1 MNPSETQQILPLMT
15 PESGAPRNGL
25 RKRLKLAS
33 APVEVRAEEPREAP
47 PPPQDPPPS
56 EPETL
61 ASAEMPETPSNPQ
74 ASLARTAHEIARELE
89 QTAERMVRQ
98 LRETSEESARQS
110 EAQVRSAL
118 GRLTELQRS
127 LGEAEQNLAYTVERL
142 RRENGRAGWMQTG
155 VIVLAL
161 LAGTLGG
168 TAAALLILAWIR

>member
-33 APVEVRAEEPREAP
+33 APVEATAEESREAP
-47 PPPQDPPPS
+47 LAPQNPPS
-56 EPETL
+56 EPQAP
-61 ASAEMPETPSNPQ
+61 ASAEMPETPSSPQ
-74 ASLARTAHEIARELE
+74 ASLVETAHEIARELE

-98 LRETSEESARQS
+98 LRETSEGAVHQS
-110 EAQVRSAL
+110 EAHVKSAL

-168 TAAALLILAWIR
+168 TAAALLILVWSR

>member
-33 APVEVRAEEPREAP
+33 APVEATNEEPREAP
-47 PPPQDPPPS
+47 PAPQDPPS
-56 EPETL
+56 EPLPLE
-61 ASAEMPETPSNPQ
+61 SAETPERPSSPQ
-74 ASLARTAHEIARELE
+74 ASLVETAHEIARELE
-89 QTAERMVRQ
+89 QTAEWMVRE
-98 LRETSEESARQS
+98 LRETGEESARQS

-118 GRLTELQRS
+118 GRLTELQRN

-142 RRENGRAGWMQTG
+142 HRENGRARWMQTG

-168 TAAALLILAWIR
+168 TAAALLILVWIR

>member
-15 PESGAPRNGL
+15 PESGVPRNGL

-33 APVEVRAEEPREAP
+33 EPAEATAEESREAP
-47 PPPQDPPPS
+47 LAPQDPRS
-56 EPETL
+56 EQLLSESTETL
-61 ASAEMPETPSNPQ
+61 ERPASPQ
-74 ASLARTAHEIARELE
+74 ASLAETAQEIARELE
-89 QTAERMVRQ
+89 QTAERMGRQ
-98 LRETSEESARQS
+98 LRETGEESARQS

-155 VIVLAL
+155 VIALAL

>member
-15 PESGAPRNGL
+15 RESGAPRNGL

-33 APVEVRAEEPREAP
+33 TPVEATAEESREAP
-47 PPPQDPPPS
+47 PALQDPPT
-56 EPETL
+56 EPRLPENVEIPERP
-61 ASAEMPETPSNPQ
+61 ASPQ
-74 ASLARTAHEIARELE
+74 ARLVETAHTIARELE
-89 QTAERMVRQ
+89 QTAERMVRE
-98 LRETSEESARQS
+98 LRETGEESARLS
-110 EAQVRSAL
+110 EAQVRSVL

-168 TAAALLILAWIR
+168 TAAALLILVWIR